1 MSAIGADAPKRLHA
15 PFWAQCR
22 WYRRCDMADLRQT
35 AGEMSYVTAEVK
47 TSVPPPASPAP
58 APPGSPRSLRV
69 ALATVAARACNGKG
83 TCPRYGYDIKCS
95 MLQWGQSARRLQQAL
110 PAGWMVRIVVLGDN
124 LGWLNASAGCEM
136 EELNV
141 QPMLRDAARACS
153 TTLAA
158 SSYELFRKRGQLS
171 GTGYVHDSSHFKY
184 INMLKVALLGLSQFD
199 LVIFADAD
207 LELVPFA
214 EDNPTRVASAW
225 VRAAS
230 RLLASDAM
238 LVADPDNIA
247 PLNTGLML
255 LRPSAS
261 AYAEAVTLLQRCRF
275 KRSTGW
281 ENIGPPS
288 AHEVLPL
295 QLRGRRR
302 GNATKASM
310 RQDQS
315 NRKRLR
321 RTLAY
326 KSDSWDFTSADCDQG
341 LYWYLF
347 FVRHRRGAFGSEA
360 ANRKHAP
367 PRARHW
373 WASFKPWRANPL
385 GEDGGGM
392 TEAEYATAIAFYD
405 PGQLVRLYDY
415 VASLNEPSDSPSQLL
430 LDSVCWQGQTRLRRA
445 IEGHAHFW
453 EVFEWWQKWQGA
465 GAWAEL
471 PS

>member
-1 MSAIGADAPKRLHA
+1 
-15 PFWAQCR
+15 
-22 WYRRCDMADLRQT
+22 MADLRQT

-58 APPGSPRSLRV
+58 APPGAPSALRV

-83 TCPRYGYDIKCS
+83 TCPRYGYDVKCS

-110 PAGWMVRIVVLGDN
+110 PARWMVRIVVLGDN

-136 EELNV
+136 EKLSV

-153 TTLAA
+153 TMLAA

-184 INMLKVALLGLSQFD
+184 INMLKVALLGLLQFD

-230 RLLASDAM
+230 RLLASNAM
-238 LVADPDNIA
+238 LVADPDAIA

-255 LRPSAS
+255 LKPSAS

-275 KRSTGW
+275 NRSTGW

-288 AHEVLPL
+288 AHDVLPL
-295 QLRGRRR
+295 QLQGRRHD
-302 GNATKASM
+302 GNATKASI
-310 RQDQS
+310 RQE
-315 NRKRLR
+315 
-321 RTLAY
+321 
-326 KSDSWDFTSADCDQG
+326 CDK
-341 LYWYLF
+341 YVSVY
-347 FVRHRRGAFGSEA
+347 EM
-360 ANRKHAP
+360 HAP
-367 PRARHW
+367 RSH
-373 WASFKPWRANPL
+373 
-385 GEDGGGM
+385 
-392 TEAEYATAIAFYD
+392 ATCTDTY
-405 PGQLVRLYDY
+405 
-415 VASLNEPSDSPSQLL
+415 
-430 LDSVCWQGQTRLRRA
+430 
-445 IEGHAHFW
+445 
-453 EVFEWWQKWQGA
+453 
-465 GAWAEL
+465 
-471 PS
+471 